1 MIMSGVLQKY
11 TETAEKTRVL
21 WQDGKVVEVI
31 GLVITSTGPATS
43 VGELCKIYPHPED
56 EPILA
61 EVVGFREN
69 KVLLM
74 PLGELSGINPGSLVV
89 ATGETLSV
97 NVGEELIGRVIGG
110 RGEPIDGKGPIKT
123 AQTRSVYASPPDPIK
138 RARITE
144 PIITGVRAMDSF
156 VTCGKGQRMG
166 IFAGS
171 GVGKSVFLGM
181 IARYTRAPVNVIALV
196 GERGREV
203 REFLEKDLG
212 EEGLSRSVVVSV
224 TSDQPPLVKVKGVL
238 AATAIAE
245 YFRDQGHDV
254 ILMVDSVTR
263 IAMALR
269 EIGLAIGEPPA
280 TKGYT
285 PSVYTF
291 LPRLLERAGTST
303 KGSITG
309 LYTVL
314 VEGDDL
320 NDPISDTVRSILDG
334 HIVLSRRLANRNHY
348 PAVEVLESI
357 SRLMVDVCSDE
368 HKAHVNSLKTLMAAY
383 KESEDLIN
391 IGAYVKGSDAIIDEA
406 ILKMDNINAFLR
418 QGIRENTIF
427 ENDLEKL
434 KELAIGEKVSLQT
447 AEDTVS

>member
-1 MIMSGVLQKY
+1 MSGVLQKY
-11 TETAEKTRVL
+11 TETAEKTRLL

-43 VGELCKIYPHPED
+43 VGELCKIYPHPDD

-89 ATGETLSV
+89 ATGKTLSI
-97 NVGEELIGRVIGG
+97 NVGEELIGRVVGG
-110 RGEPIDGKGPIKT
+110 RGEPIDGKGAIKT
-123 AQTRSVYASPPDPIK
+123 AQTRSVYAAPPDALK
-138 RARITE
+138 RTRINE

-166 IFAGS
+166 IFSGS
-171 GVGKSVFLGM
+171 GGGKSVFLGM
-181 IARYTRAPVNVIALV
+181 IARNTRAPVNVIALI

-224 TSDQPPLVKVKGVL
+224 TSDQAPLVKVKGVL
-238 AATAIAE
+238 AATTIAE

-357 SRLMVDVCSDE
+357 SRLMVDICSDD
-368 HKAHVNSLKTLMAAY
+368 HKGDVNSLKILMAAY

-391 IGAYVKGSDAIIDEA
+391 IGAYVKGSDPIIDEA
-406 ILKMDNINAFLR
+406 ILKMDDINAFLR
-418 QGIRENTIF
+418 QGIRESTVF

-434 KELAIGEKVSLQT
+434 KELATGEKVPLQT
-447 AEDTVS
+447 TKDTVS